1 MFKKILTAPTEGLG
15 RWSRFVMF
23 QLRLWRQCIKLLKQN
38 HSGRQAAALSYH
50 TIFGIVPLAIV
61 MLMVFQMFPA
71 YRNVGDKARE
81 FLYEQA
87 RLSKIEYTIESADGQ
102 TEETIKLTEQIDLI
116 TKKFI
121 ANLNTGAITFFSGA
135 IVVWA
140 AIGLLITIE
149 RSFNNIWHAPRGRNF
164 VQRII
169 NYWALLTLG
178 PLLLGLGLYVSTR
191 YLAAKGLESEVFTYF
206 RFVLPY
212 LISVVALFFLYYV
225 MPNTKVN
232 AKAAIWGAAVA
243 AIIWTGAK
251 YAFGVYITKF
261 IPLKAVYGVMGL
273 VPLGVMWI
281 YITWLIVLF
290 GLQLSY
296 ATQHLK
302 TLDAAEIAKMRKSD
316 DYFVADDFAVMKI
329 MSYILNVFETRH
341 AEPVGVESICV
352 KLNIPDD
359 FAEKILQHLVT
370 AGLLVRTTE
379 PKVGY
384 VPETEGGNITLAEIA
399 DAVSKASFL
408 HDDENTPAR
417 LKALMAE
424 RHENL
429 AGCTLKELAE

>member
-1 MFKKILTAPTEGLG
+1 
-15 RWSRFVMF
+15 
-23 QLRLWRQCIKLLKQN
+23 
-38 HSGRQAAALSYH
+38 
-50 TIFGIVPLAIV
+50 

-71 YRNVGDKARE
+71 YRNIGDKVRE

-87 RLSKIEYTIESADGQ
+87 HLSNIEYTVEATDQ
-102 TEETIKLTEQIDLI
+102 QEPDKVKLTDQIDMI
-116 TKKFI
+116 TDRFLS
-121 ANLNTGAITFFSGA
+121 NLDTGTITLFSGV
-135 IVVWA
+135 IVIWA
-140 AIGLLITIE
+140 ALGLLGTIE

-164 VQRII
+164 LQRII
-169 NYWALLTLG
+169 NYWAILTLG

-191 YLAAKGLESEVFTYF
+191 YMAANGFGSGIFSYV
-206 RFVLPY
+206 RVILPY
-212 LISVVALFFLYYV
+212 LISLVALFLLYYV

-251 YAFGVYITKF
+251 YAFGAYITKF
-261 IPLKAVYGVMGL
+261 IPYQAVYGVMGL

-296 ATQHLK
+296 ATQHLR
-302 TLDAAEIAKMRKSD
+302 TLDAAELAKMRKSD
-316 DYFVADDFAVMKI
+316 DYFVADDFAVMNI

-341 AEPVGVESICV
+341 AEPVGVESICD

-384 VPETEGGNITLAEIA
+384 VPETEGENITLAEIA
-399 DAVSKASFL
+399 DAVSKASFV
-408 HDDENTPAR
+408 HDDETTPAR
-417 LKALMAE
+417 LKALMAQ
-424 RHENL
+424 RRENL
-429 AGCTLKELAE
+429 AGCTLKELME